1 MADGNLVSAVEL
13 AGRSKA
19 AFPNES
25 AAYRDAR
32 NALLVEEIE
41 LRRKIEQVAAMR
53 RTLPLGGEV
62 PQDFVFEGLQSG
74 KTGTVHLSDL
84 FAGKRTLVIYSYM
97 FGPQKERACPV
108 CTSLLS
114 AWDGAARSVQDRVSL
129 AVTARSP
136 LSRLLEWKRERGWQ
150 NLRIFSDMR
159 GDFTRTYVDPED
171 GDTPGLTVFTKRDGK
186 MYHFWSGEISGE
198 MADPGQDPRGAP
210 DIDPMWTIFDYTPD
224 GRGTTWYPKLEYP
237 ELTSIG

>member
-1 MADGNLVSAVEL
+1 MGDGNLVSAVEL
-13 AGRSKA
+13 AGRNKA

-53 RTLPLGGEV
+53 RALPLGGEV
-62 PQDFVFEGLQSG
+62 PQDFAFESVR
-74 KTGTVHLSDL
+74 GTVHLSDL
-84 FAGKRTLVIYSYM
+84 FAGKQTLVIYSYM

-108 CTSLLS
+108 CTSVLA

-136 LSRLLEWKRERGWQ
+136 LSRLLEWKTERGWQ
-150 NLRIFSDMR
+150 NLRLFSDMS
-159 GDFTRTYVDPED
+159 GDFTRTYVDAAD
-171 GDTPGLTVFTKRDGK
+171 GDTPGLTVFTKRAGK
-186 MYHFWSGEISGE
+186 IYHTWSGEMSME

-210 DIDPMWTIFDYTPD
+210 DIDPVWTIFDYTPE
-224 GRGTTWYPKLEYP
+224 GRGTDWYPKLEYP